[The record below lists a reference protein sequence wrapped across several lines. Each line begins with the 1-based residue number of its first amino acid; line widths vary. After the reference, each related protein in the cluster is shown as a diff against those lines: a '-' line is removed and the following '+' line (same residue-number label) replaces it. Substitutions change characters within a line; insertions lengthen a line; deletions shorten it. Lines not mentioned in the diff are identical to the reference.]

1 MGKDEQVTLIAT
13 AYIRRNAMAY
23 TRYPGLF
30 IRRGEDSKCC
40 YNEKSNIIRLHSLFN
55 RQPLGTKTAIEVI
68 DSHRSY
74 PYYDKKHDVIV
85 FDSHFCDILR
95 IVTAALFSGSS
106 EYMDVL
112 AYACA
117 ADYFLCKDE
126 VYIAFNY
133 ANRFAREKE
142 SIEKLTIDGTKSVFN
157 RQLLFVLGHEQG
169 HALLAYDKNDERF
182 RPFRYYFDT
191 EYTQISDATKAILS
205 IDLSPIK
212 NDLDKLDRTAYVD
225 PFDYSEKNISA
236 LIKHSLQ
243 LSEVVQKGVS
253 LLNVTESDAISK
265 EMAVFYACDYYL
277 KGGGIKLL
285 ERDRY
290 ESDCIIDGY
299 TLQRLISCN
308 FNNEDTL
315 TQMKE
320 TVFAYFSCLLTMDII
335 TCVNACVMNVRAEG
349 YKAEDLV
356 WNRLRLE
363 REMFNNVVL
372 QYAFRKPFGFIIA
385 HDVFEYSKQ
394 LAEQYSFFYAR
405 FCDRIFAVEHPTE
418 STPYYPYG
426 STEYETLYSNIYTML
441 KINW

>member
-1 MGKDEQVTLIAT
+1 
-13 AYIRRNAMAY
+13 MAY

-30 IRRGEDSKCC
+30 IRRGEDNKCC
-40 YNEKSNIIRLHSLFN
+40 YNERDYIIQLHSLFN
-55 RQPLGTKTAIEVI
+55 EQLLGTKTAIEII
-68 DSHRSY
+68 DSHRAY
-74 PYYDKKHDVIV
+74 PYYDKKHDVIL
-85 FDSHFCDILR
+85 FDTHFFDILR
-95 IVTAALFSGSS
+95 VVTAALSSDSS

-126 VYIAFNY
+126 AYIAFNY
-133 ANRFAREKE
+133 ADRFAQEKE
-142 SIEKLTIDGTKSVFN
+142 SIEKLISRTVDGTKNVFN

-169 HALLAYDKNDERF
+169 HALLAYDKSDERF
-182 RPFRYYFDT
+182 RPFRHCFDT
-191 EYTQISDATKAILS
+191 EFTQISDAAKAILS

-212 NDLDKLDRTAYVD
+212 NDLDKLDRTAYD
-225 PFDYSEKNISA
+225 EPFEYAEKDTSA
-236 LIKHSLQ
+236 LIKRGLQ
-243 LSEVVQKGVS
+243 LLKVVQKGIL

-265 EMAVFYACDYYL
+265 EEAIFYACDYYL

-285 ERDRY
+285 ERDQY

-308 FNNEDTL
+308 FSNEDTL
-315 TQMKE
+315 TQMKD
-320 TVFAYFSCLLTMDII
+320 TVFAYYSCLLTMDII
-335 TCVNACVMNVRAEG
+335 TCVNACVMNVRSEG

-363 REMFNNVVL
+363 REMVNNVIL
-372 QYAFRKPFGFIIA
+372 QYAFCKPSGFIIA
-385 HDVFEYSKQ
+385 HDVFEQSKQ
-394 LAEQYSFFYAR
+394 LAEQYSIFYAR

-426 STEYETLYSNIYTML
+426 SAEYETLYWNIYTML
-441 KINW
+441 KTNW

>member
-1 MGKDEQVTLIAT
+1 
-13 AYIRRNAMAY
+13 MAY
-23 TRYPGLF
+23 TRYPGLL
-30 IRRGEDSKCC
+30 IRRGEDDKCC
-40 YNEKSNIIRLHSLFN
+40 YNKKSYIIQLHSLFN
-55 RQPLGTKTAIEVI
+55 RNTLGTKTEIEVI
-68 DSHRSY
+68 DSHRAY

-85 FDSHFCDILR
+85 FDSHFFDVLR
-95 IVTAALFSGSS
+95 IVTSALLCGSS

-133 ANRFAREKE
+133 AKRFAQEKK
-142 SIEKLTIDGTKSVFN
+142 SIEKLTVGGTKSVFN

-169 HALLAYDKNDERF
+169 HALLAYDKSDERF

-191 EYTQISDATKAILS
+191 EYTQISDAFKTISS

-212 NDLDKLDRTAYVD
+212 NDLDKLDRTAYD
-225 PFDYSEKNISA
+225 EPFDYSEKNTSA
-236 LIKHSLQ
+236 LIKRSLQ
-243 LSEVVQKGVS
+243 LLKVVQKGIS

-265 EMAVFYACDYYL
+265 EDAVFYACDYYL
-277 KGGGIKLL
+277 KRGGIKLL
-285 ERDRY
+285 NRDRY

-299 TLQRLISCN
+299 TLQRLISCK

-315 TQMKE
+315 TQMKD
-320 TVFAYFSCLLTMDII
+320 TVFAYYSCLLTMDII
-335 TCVNACVMNVRAEG
+335 TCVNACVMNVRSEG

-363 REMFNNVVL
+363 REIFNNIIQ
-372 QYAFRKPFGFIIA
+372 QYAFRKPFGFMTA

-394 LAEQYSFFYAR
+394 LAEQYNIFYAR

-426 STEYETLYSNIYTML
+426 SSEYEALYRNIYTML
-441 KINW
+441 KTNW